1 MRRRD
6 FIFGVSSVAVTWPRR
21 ARAQR
26 ATLPVIG
33 FLGTSSVDKYAIR
46 LRAFHEGL
54 KETGY
59 VEGQNVAIEYR
70 WANYD
75 NKQLPALAAE
85 LVRRQ
90 VTVIAA
96 GGGTPAALA
105 AKAATSTIP
114 VVFAVAVD
122 PVKVGFVAGLKQPG
136 GNMTGV
142 VNQNVAVA
150 PKRLELLHELLPL
163 ATTIALLVNPT
174 NPAMVEQVERV
185 MEPIARALG
194 MRLNLVRASTER
206 DFDAAFAAIAQMRPN
221 ALVID
226 PDVLFNGHPE
236 QLAAR
241 ALRQALPAIFHYRE
255 FVAAGGLVA
264 YGASETE
271 YYRLVGVQTGRIL
284 NGEKPADLPVEQTTK
299 IELLINLKTAKNL
312 GLTIPQSILAR
323 ADEVIE

>member
-1 MRRRD
+1 
-6 FIFGVSSVAVTWPRR
+6 VAVTSWPRR
-21 ARAQR
+21 ARAQQPS
-26 ATLPVIG
+26 LPVIG
-33 FLGTSSVDKYAIR
+33 YLGTSSVDKYAIR
-46 LRAFHEGL
+46 LRAFREGL

-59 VEGQNVAIEYR
+59 AEGQNVAIEYR

-75 NKQLPALAAE
+75 NEKLPNLAAE

-90 VTVIAA
+90 VTVIVA

-122 PVKVGFVAGLKQPG
+122 PVKVGLVASLKQPG

-150 PKRLELLHELLPL
+150 PKRLELLHELLP
-163 ATTIALLVNPT
+163 AADAIALLVNPT
-174 NPAMVEQVERV
+174 NPAMVEQIESV
-185 MEPIARALG
+185 MEPVARALG
-194 MRLNLVRASTER
+194 MRLHIVRASTER
-206 DFDAAFAAIAQMRPN
+206 DFDAAFAAIAQMRAD

-226 PDVLFNGHPE
+226 PDVLFNGRPE

-241 ALRQALPAIFHYRE
+241 AFRQALPAIFHYRE
-255 FVAAGGLVA
+255 FVAAGGLIA
-264 YGASETE
+264 FGASETE
-271 YYRLVGVQTGRIL
+271 YYRLVGIQTGRIL
-284 NGEKPADLPVEQTTK
+284 NGEKPAGLPVEQTTK
-299 IELLINLKTAKNL
+299 IELLINLKTAKSF

-323 ADEVIE
+323 ADEVID